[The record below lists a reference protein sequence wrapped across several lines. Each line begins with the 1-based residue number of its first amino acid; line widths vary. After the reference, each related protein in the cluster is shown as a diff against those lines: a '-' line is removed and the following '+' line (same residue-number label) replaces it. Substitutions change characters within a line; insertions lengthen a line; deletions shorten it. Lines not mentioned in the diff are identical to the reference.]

1 MPQSTS
7 VLVPLPSDPPSWTRV
22 GQAAVEHDPQS
33 GMAMLCLRLCALAP
47 VLYVSLA
54 DLGVL
59 LDRADLDERPEV
71 GHA

>member
-1 MPQSTS
+1 
-7 VLVPLPSDPPSWTRV
+7 
-22 GQAAVEHDPQS
+22 
-33 GMAMLCLRLCALAP
+33 MAMLCLRLCALAP